1 MANGPALLA
10 GSRFVFHECD
20 AIAWQ
25 DLPLTRAVRSWL
37 EGLAEPKGGRPEE
50 WFALD
55 ADVPSASLPLEIKDE
70 IGAWREIAHDDLKRQ
85 HEDFVG
91 VTQAVD
97 GRPIIHHAPPT
108 LSYARNRTEHS
119 GKRALFHDRPKL
131 IGQVGLATVIGSGLP
146 SPKYIPACAIENA
159 KSSCSARP
167 RAMLGSTK
175 HPEHVRCADLSLLHD
190 FG

>member
-55 ADVPSASLPLEIKDE
+55 A
-70 IGAWREIAHDDLKRQ
+70 LKRQ